1 MTSRRD
7 FSQLLFLGGYAT
19 LFARSGEAF
28 PAPAPLRPVP
38 AKPDERFWSDVKGQF
53 LVPRDVAVMNAA
65 NLCPSSAAVVEAV
78 MNPRDLDHDLSPA
91 NRARMRDAREETRR
105 ALADFLGATPDE
117 IVITRNTSESN
128 NLVSSGLDLKAGD
141 EVLCFADNHPS
152 NLRAWQ
158 DKAKRFGWSVRVL
171 EQPSPHPGAT
181 YYVEAF
187 SKAATPRTRVLA
199 FSHLTNTVGDLLPA
213 RELCRAARER
223 GVLTMLDGAQSF
235 GLMEVNLGEIQPDFY
250 SGSAHKWL
258 CGPKEA
264 GVLFVRKD
272 AQPRLHA
279 SVISAY
285 PGAVGISKLLEGMG
299 QRDDTAIVGFAEAV
313 RFQTR
318 LGRGAIEA
326 RSRELAQAMREGL
339 RPIRGVKLWTSPEPE
354 RCHSV
359 VTFRVDG
366 VEPQRLHQALYD
378 KDRIVCAARGGSDR
392 PGIRLS
398 PHLYNTQAEI
408 ERVVAAVRRA
418 AQSAA

>member
-7 FSQLLFLGGYAT
+7 FSQLLFLGGYAA
-19 LFARSGEAF
+19 LFAKSGEAF
-28 PAPAPLRPVP
+28 SPAPLPPPP
-38 AKPDERFWSDVKGQF
+38 AKPDERFWIDVKSQF
-53 LVPRDVAVMNAA
+53 LVPKDIAVMNAA

-91 NRARMRDAREETRR
+91 NRARMGQAREETRKL
-105 ALADFLGATPDE
+105 LAEFLRVLPEE

-141 EVLCFADNHPS
+141 EVLAFADNHPS

-158 DKAKRFGWSVRVL
+158 DKGKRFGWSVRVL
-171 EQPSPHPGAT
+171 EQPNPHPGAS

-199 FSHLTNTVGDLLPA
+199 FSHLTSTVGDLMPA
-213 RELCRAARER
+213 RELCAAARQK
-223 GVLTMLDGAQSF
+223 GVLTLVDGAQSF
-235 GLMEVNLGEIQPDFY
+235 GLMDVDLSLIQPDFY
-250 SGSAHKWL
+250 SGSSHKWL
-258 CGPKEA
+258 CGPKES
-264 GVLFVRKD
+264 GVLYVRTD
-272 AQPRLHA
+272 AHKHLSA

-285 PGAVGISKLLEGMG
+285 PGAVGISKLVEGMG
-299 QRDDTAIVGFAEAV
+299 QRDDTGIIGFAEAA

-318 LGRGAIEA
+318 VGRAAIEA
-326 RSRELAQAMREGL
+326 RSRELAQALIRGL
-339 RPIRGVKLWTSPEPE
+339 REVSAVKLWTSSDPQ
-354 RCHSV
+354 RNHSV
-359 VTFRVDG
+359 VSFAVG
-366 VEPQRLHQALYD
+366 VLDPQRLQQSLYE
-378 KDRIVCAARGGSDR
+378 KDRVVCATRGGSDR